1 MNNTICFKVLMAS
14 NSKCCCIVYTCICL
28 LWFLSNKIFLLYVY
42 LQNGKNKRRK
52 KKAGTTLL
60 NFLSMYFVQNNKET
74 QFSFENNGCKL
85 KEYSKN
91 NAQTQFSVS
100 EFLPVSAPAYYNFSG
115 PSGNLSIG
123 IAKIL
128 FYLIYK
134 ILSFILN
141 FVIWNFFQSKNSV
154 AKNVSSTLANVLE
167 SFSCCFE
174 QLFCRKTLTTCLWR
188 KKLHSACYLR
198 SFKNKQDLKLQFA
211 VYKFLIRNPSEI
223 TSWDFSVSFKVPFR
237 NIT

>member
-1 MNNTICFKVLMAS
+1 
-14 NSKCCCIVYTCICL
+14 
-28 LWFLSNKIFLLYVY
+28 
-42 LQNGKNKRRK
+42 
-52 KKAGTTLL
+52 
-60 NFLSMYFVQNNKET
+60 MYFVQNNKET

-141 FVIWNFFQSKNSV
+141 FVI
-154 AKNVSSTLANVLE
+154 
-167 SFSCCFE
+167 
-174 QLFCRKTLTTCLWR
+174 
-188 KKLHSACYLR
+188 
-198 SFKNKQDLKLQFA
+198 
-211 VYKFLIRNPSEI
+211 
-223 TSWDFSVSFKVPFR
+223 
-237 NIT
+237 